1 MLSKA
6 INQLS
11 LEVGIESDSS
21 AAHLCVLHALL
32 QRTVGELPV
41 PHRSGAQRLPGHCS
55 ERSEALQERNDH
67 GCDQGTERNQG
78 HPCGDVQHAGKSD
91 HL

>member
-1 MLSKA
+1 MAHLNLWEFIMLSKA

-32 QRTVGELPV
+32 QRAVGELPV
-41 PHRSGAQRLPGHCS
+41 PHRSGA
-55 ERSEALQERNDH
+55 
-67 GCDQGTERNQG
+67 
-78 HPCGDVQHAGKSD
+78 
-91 HL
+91 